1 MQRSKGGH
9 GSEDSTTE
17 TLLND
22 DLLRECH
29 SASDDR
35 QRTKMAH
42 GGKDSA
48 TETLLNNDLLHE
60 SAPRSGNKRGCVRL
74 LLQVAVRCWPDQPVW
89 SQRG

>member
-1 MQRSKGGH
+1 MFVVVDGFEACMKRTKGAH
-9 GSEDSTTE
+9 GSEDSTME

-35 QRTKMAH
+35 QRTKN
-42 GGKDSA
+42 SA

-60 SAPRSGNKRGCVRL
+60 YHSASD
-74 LLQVAVRCWPDQPVW
+74 A
-89 SQRG
+89 